1 MGVRVKT
8 KKYRFAFFLLLLAGV
23 VSAAVWYFHGHNIA
37 VLQPRGPVG
46 QKESQL
52 IIIGGLLALIVV
64 IPVFIMAAVIA
75 VKYRES
81 NHRAKY
87 SPEYDHSRVFETL
100 WWGIPIIIIG
110 ILSVVAWNSSRALDP
125 YKTLAASQKPITIQ
139 VVALNWKWLFI
150 YPQQDIASV
159 NFVQLPVNK
168 PVDFQ
173 ITSDAV
179 MNSFWIPQLGGQI
192 YAMPGMKTQLHLM
205 ADQSGDYN
213 GSSANIS
220 GRGFSG
226 MTFTA
231 RASTQANFDKWVKMA
246 SRSPDQLNQTAYNKL
261 AQPSQNNP
269 VAYYS
274 SVGSGLY
281 DNIVIKY
288 MMPLTNAPGMAGM

>member
-1 MGVRVKT
+1 MGVRAKT
-8 KKYRFAFFLLLLAGV
+8 KKYRFAFFLLLLVGV
-23 VSAAVWYFHGHNIA
+23 VSAAVWYFHGHNVA
-37 VLQPRGPVG
+37 VLQPRGPIG
-46 QKESQL
+46 QKERQL

-64 IPVFIMAAVIA
+64 IPVFIMATVIA

-110 ILSVVAWNSSRALDP
+110 ILSVVAWNSSHALDP
-125 YKTLAASQKPITIQ
+125 YKALAVSQKPITIQ
-139 VVALNWKWLFI
+139 VVALDWKWLFF

-173 ITSDAV
+173 ITSDSV

-246 SRSPDQLNQTAYNKL
+246 SRSPDPLNQTAYNKL

-274 SVGSGLY
+274 PVGSSLY
-281 DNIVIKY
+281 DNIMIKY